1 MADGNL
7 NARDEKLVQ
16 WLREA
21 HAKESELEGALEQ
34 HIGLTEKMAYKKRL
48 RSHLTETRDHKRRVA
63 QRIKQLGG
71 TLDDG
76 PLPTP
81 ISAAAGK
88 TLAAIKGQVGALHA
102 AVSDQAETHL
112 RNAQEELREEHVEIA
127 LYNRIETFALEVGDP
142 DTAKLAAG
150 IRRDETRMAKYLEAE
165 LPRLVRD
172 VVRAEVPPAL
182 RRKPRAARS
191 RARGTSTT
199 RSTARG
205 KAASTSGSR
214 RGATGTARRQT
225 AA

>member
-1 MADGNL
+1 
-7 NARDEKLVQ
+7 
-16 WLREA
+16 
-21 HAKESELEGALEQ
+21 
-34 HIGLTEKMAYKKRL
+34 MAYKKRL

-76 PLPTP
+76 PPRPLSP
-81 ISAAAGK
+81 AAAGK

-150 IRRDETRMAKYLEAE
+150 IRRDETRMAGVLGARGGEA
-165 LPRLVRD
+165 VRD
-172 VVRAEVPPAL
+172 VCPGRGPAGAAPQAAGGPFTRTWHVHDEVDSAWQG
-182 RRKPRAARS
+182 REHERVA
-191 RARGTSTT
+191 
-199 RSTARG
+199 
-205 KAASTSGSR
+205 SR
-214 RGATGTARRQT
+214 RNRRSP
-225 AA
+225 AADGRLIAPMPPGRDPSRPGIR